1 MLQLEPG
8 MMIWSWVTF
17 LVLFAIL
24 AKVAWKPI
32 LNIVNQREETINDS
46 LLKADKART
55 EAQQLLEE
63 HQKMMAR
70 AQDEIQQMLKEN
82 KAAAEKMKNEIL
94 EKARQEA
101 DKLHQRARADLE
113 REKDA
118 AILELKKQVADL
130 AIQAAS
136 RLIRENLDAQKNR
149 DLVDNYIKEL
159 DQLEKN

>member
-101 DKLHQRARADLE
+101 EKLHQRARADLE

>member
-101 DKLHQRARADLE
+101 EKLHQRARADLE

-118 AILELKKQVADL
+118 AILELKKQVAGL